1 MIPGLSLLKLV
12 IMHKPRFFDIH
23 SHLNFPQFD
32 EDREEIIRK
41 MEEENVWAICV
52 GTGKKTSQECV
63 ELAERHKNIYAS
75 VGLHPSDIQ
84 EGFDMDYYRRLAS
97 SAKVV
102 AIGECGIDIKYIKYK
117 KLNIKNDIK
126 NQIEVFEKQI
136 KLAIEMGKP
145 LMVHCRNAHRDAIEI
160 LSEFK
165 AENPNLR
172 ANIHFFSGTWEEA
185 EKYLDMGFTISFA
198 GPITFS
204 NQYDEIIR
212 RAPLERIMA
221 ETDSPFAAPAPFR
234 GRRNEPLYVREIV
247 RKIAF
252 AKGIDF
258 ERARE
263 VLVQN
268 ALQFLP
274 PSYKI

>member
-1 MIPGLSLLKLV
+1 
-12 IMHKPRFFDIH
+12 MHKPRFFDIH

-32 EDREEIIRK
+32 KDREEVIRR
-41 MEEENVWAICV
+41 MEEEGVWTICV
-52 GTGKKTSQECV
+52 GTDKKTSQECV

-102 AIGECGIDIKYIKYK
+102 AIGECGLDMKYK
-117 KLNIKNDIK
+117 KLNIPPRRPAAVGRAGK

-145 LMVHCRNAHRDAIEI
+145 LMVHCRDAHSDAIEI

-165 AENPNLR
+165 AENPKLR
-172 ANIHFFSGTWEEA
+172 ANIHFFSGTWEDA

-212 RAPLERIMA
+212 RVPLERIMA
-221 ETDSPFAAPAPFR
+221 ETDSPFAAPAPLR
-234 GRRNEPLYVREIV
+234 GRRNEPLYVQEIV
-247 RKIAF
+247 RKLALV
-252 AKGIDF
+252 KGIDF

-263 VLVQN
+263 ALVQN
-268 ALQFLP
+268 ALQFLSS
-274 PSYKI
+274 SYKI